1 MRRSS
6 TRSSR
11 LRLSPGEPAKAPARI
26 TRTPKKR
33 RARSIEP
40 CSCIAVASFLI
51 VERCQDIPGG
61 STLRQ
66 PTTSM
71 GSRAPSSSLDLGCLP
86 PVSATLDPPLW
97 RVRLLDARPSVTR
110 LHALL
115 RKKIRAGRRSIR
127 ACNQGIGAPDADQL
141 GAVGKGR
148 GLSGKRAHRV
158 VSSSGLPPAWI
169 KATSPH
175 RGSSAR
181 KHSDPAPMRQF
192 RSPLPTVP
200 IKTPRRAS
208 R

>member
-11 LRLSPGEPAKAPARI
+11 PRLSPGEPARTAPAQI
-26 TRTPKKR
+26 KRTPKMR

-40 CSCIAVASFLI
+40 CSRIAVASFLI

-71 GSRAPSSSLDLGCLP
+71 GSLAPSSSLDLGCLP

-115 RKKIRAGRRSIR
+115 RKKIRGERPSIR
-127 ACNQGIGAPDADQL
+127 ACNQGIGAPDADQV
-141 GAVGKGR
+141 GAVGKRR
-148 GLSGKRAHRV
+148 GLSVKSAHRV
-158 VSSSGLPPAWI
+158 VSSPGLPPAWI
-169 KATSPH
+169 KATSPN
-175 RGSSAR
+175 RGPR
-181 KHSDPAPMRQF
+181 PENTQ
-192 RSPLPTVP
+192 RSGSYASIPFPP
-200 IKTPRRAS
+200 FDRAG
-208 R
+208 